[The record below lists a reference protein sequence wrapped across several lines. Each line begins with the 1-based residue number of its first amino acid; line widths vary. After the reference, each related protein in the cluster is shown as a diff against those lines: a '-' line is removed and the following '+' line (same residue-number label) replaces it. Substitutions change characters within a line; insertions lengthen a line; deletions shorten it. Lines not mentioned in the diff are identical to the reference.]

1 MFTGI
6 IEGTGTVAAL
16 DAAADGSGARLAVDA
31 EWLAGRLELGESV
44 AVNGCC
50 VTVAETT
57 AAGFA
62 ADLVAETLRRTALG
76 GLSAGAEVNLERPM
90 TLGGRLGGHLVQ
102 GHVDGVASVLE
113 RTPVGREG
121 SGEPQGGA
129 PVGREG
135 SGGPQGGAPVNRGE
149 EVRIEL
155 PPDLERYV
163 VEKGSVAVDGVSLTV
178 AGVGPGWFTVALV
191 PHTLEVTT
199 LGRRRPG
206 DPVQLEVD
214 VVAKYVERLVQPWT
228 DRAGAR

>member
-6 IEGTGTVAAL
+6 VEGTGTVAAL
-16 DAAADGSGARLAVDA
+16 AAAADGSGARLEVEAG
-31 EWLAGRLELGESV
+31 WLAGRLEVGESV

-50 VTVAETT
+50 VTVARATP
-57 AAGFA
+57 AGFA

-76 GLSAGAEVNLERPM
+76 RLAAGDRVNLERPM
-90 TLGGRLGGHLVQ
+90 ALGGRLGGHLVQ
-102 GHVDGVASVLE
+102 GHVDGIARVLD
-113 RTPVGREG
+113 RVPVGD
-121 SGEPQGGA
+121 
-129 PVGREG
+129 
-135 SGGPQGGAPVNRGE
+135 GE
-149 EVRIEL
+149 EVRVEL

-178 AGVGPGWFTVALV
+178 AGVGPGWFAVALV

-206 DPVQLEVD
+206 DLVQLEVD

-228 DRAGAR
+228 DRAGVQ